1 MTYADRISI
10 QVSLSGYSFR
20 IQTGDS
26 TEYSGWLSPDRIFTT
41 KEFQSRHGDVEI
53 SLFTPKCTLVP
64 SHFFSVPHSG
74 ELLADV
80 SELEDGDS
88 VDHVEIP
95 WCDAVLVGAGTVK
108 VDNPA
113 LTVRRW
119 HAERQPLRVVL
130 DGRLSIPADCNLLS
144 DGLPTIVYN
153 NEKSCSKDSV
163 EYVKIDLSTPAAWLA
178 DLYSRN
184 ITSVMIEGGACV
196 LNEMIEGSKLRILP
210 GYKHGELSLRHP
222 EEYVA
227 LLVQMIDGKL

>member
-64 SHFFSVPHSG
+64 SHFFSVQHSR

-95 WCDAVLVGAGTVK
+95 WCDAVLVYSLSVGESMSRMISGIV
-108 VDNPA
+108 
-113 LTVRRW
+113 
-119 HAERQPLRVVL
+119 LRDDGSRARVL
-130 DGRLSIPADCNLLS
+130 PEMYFLLRDASLLQDYNRIVASYADGRLYLAVFQGKTLLLANSFSAADFSTAEYFLFMVLKKLQLNPEQS
-144 DGLPTIVYN
+144 QVYFRTPL
-153 NEKSCSKDSV
+153 EPEWEMSLYRYFKGV
-163 EYVKIDLSTPAAWLA
+163 EQI
-178 DLYSRN
+178 
-184 ITSVMIEGGACV
+184 
-196 LNEMIEGSKLRILP
+196 
-210 GYKHGELSLRHP
+210 
-222 EEYVA
+222 
-227 LLVQMIDGKL
+227 